1 MYDWIGSLSPVPEY
15 FEIVDYKG
23 SLVPLDME
31 AQSGIYNMR
40 ESSHSVN
47 MTRSGIVAF
56 QGFSAASEDDF
67 EKLSLLKNKEINKLE
82 DDEEFIVSRKNIF
95 QDMINIYKNRS
106 ITKSKIHILFC
117 DKIASD
123 DGVTRE
129 AIFLFYNTLYPM
141 FERAN
146 EKVPLSNIETEKL
159 EIIGKIITHAF
170 IIHGI
175 FPVQIC
181 KSSFLNVL

>member
-23 SLVPLDME
+23 SLVPPDME

-67 EKLSLLKNKEINKLE
+67 EKLSRLKNKEINKLE
-82 DDEEFIVSRKNIF
+82 DDEEFTVSRKNIF
-95 QDMINIYKNRS
+95 QDMINIYKNRYY
-106 ITKSKIHILFC
+106 KIENSY
-117 DKIASD
+117 A
-123 DGVTRE
+123 
-129 AIFLFYNTLYPM
+129 
-141 FERAN
+141 
-146 EKVPLSNIETEKL
+146 
-159 EIIGKIITHAF
+159 
-170 IIHGI
+170 
-175 FPVQIC
+175 
-181 KSSFLNVL
+181 VLRQNRFG